1 MIVSK
6 VSCSPASLLAVRRMT
21 SSPRGER
28 QWDCIFWSGN
38 THWQTHKRAASCT
51 QKQTPNVASFECT
64 STGVYQHAHPSS
76 THSRAF
82 TKPQVY
88 DRWRRLIASAL
99 HHEWQQEVMNTLLY
113 GVRGN
118 GHVGYLSSSLKPFPV
133 SHLHRISIPVLF
145 LLLFRNM
152 AARLSVGFLISFFF
166 FFPFVPPFS
175 WCTFECFK
183 WTLYMR
189 PLERGHF

>member
-51 QKQTPNVASFECT
+51 QKQTPNVALFECT

-99 HHEWQQEVMNTLLY
+99 HHEWQQEVMNALLY
-113 GVRGN
+113 GGRGN
-118 GHVGYLSSSLKPFPV
+118 GHVGYLSLRLWSHFPSLICTAFPFPSCSSCYSV
-133 SHLHRISIPVLF
+133 TWQHISLLAFWSLFRPPPPLF
-145 LLLFRNM
+145 LPSHDVL
-152 AARLSVGFLISFFF
+152 LSVLSGLCI
-166 FFPFVPPFS
+166 
-175 WCTFECFK
+175 WD
-183 WTLYMR
+183 L
-189 PLERGHF
+189 